1 MLMVNKRIL
10 LAISLV
16 SLSILLKSQ
25 GIYINEFLTSNV
37 TNKEDLIETSDFV
50 DWIEIYNASTNNV
63 DLSGYYLKDN
73 IKDTSKWVFPEGS
86 IINSNDYIF
95 LWADGE
101 NMVPGDTYIRPF
113 TFDNV
118 IIQSYH
124 TNFKLSKY
132 GEEIA
137 LYNSQGLLID
147 YVEYGPQL
155 YDVSYGRKPDG
166 GENWYYFG
174 EPTPEAS
181 NSTEGL
187 STLVYTETPAI
198 SPEGNMYQSAQSVSF
213 SVNSNSAEIYY
224 TTDGSIPTKS
234 SHLYTNPVFIGE
246 TTVTKARAFE
256 NSKLPGKVI
265 AHTFFINEE
274 NVNLPIISF
283 STNPAY
289 LFDDEKGIYDNVLKM
304 KEIPVT
310 LEYYE
315 SYGNKSFTVNA
326 GSRIA
331 GLNIWRFAQKPF
343 TVYLRGKYGDESINY
358 KLFKEKNTGI
368 FTKFNLRNAGD
379 DWEGTFF
386 RDPLMQYIT
395 VGQMDNAVQCYQP
408 AILYINGEYWGL
420 INVRDK
426 FDELYFISN
435 YNVAPNN
442 IDHLRY
448 GFDDY
453 HNFGLYTELGDSTE
467 YVDLVR
473 FMVNND
479 MSVQSNYDYVDS
491 LMDIGSYM
499 DWVIQEI
506 YVANPSWR
514 HNHEWWRNKI
524 NNGKWQWMNIDMDR
538 GFDISNIASNL
549 LDDFIENSYSGTK
562 HGDPIFKNLIDNEY
576 FKNYFINRFVTH
588 INTTYNANR
597 IISVIDSMQNN
608 IREAMSNHI
617 ARWSDYNSI
626 NSIDDWENE
635 VEELRE
641 FARERSQYAYSQIS
655 SELYV
660 SGNIN
665 LDLEVDPA
673 SSGSVFIN
681 DVLATKDTFNAAYF
695 SGIPV
700 YLKAIPD
707 IGYQF
712 SHWEG
717 GVAGNTNKAEI
728 NPVSD
733 VSVKA
738 VFIASGVS
746 VISSPVT
753 SNTILTEDNS
763 PYYAN
768 GDIIVNPNVTL
779 QLNEGVQIYM
789 TEKSSFYI
797 YGNLNINGTE
807 DKPVIIKENS
817 AVEAKEWGALCF
829 ENCTDTSIISY
840 LILENATK
848 GNDPYNFIAAISAY
862 NASLKL
868 NHINIEKIPTQPI
881 FTQFGTIELK
891 NSKLHSYGTC
901 DLINVKYADFALV
914 ENCNLKGNNAFD
926 TDGIDYDQITNGIIQ
941 DNKIHDFEGINS
953 DGIDLGEG
961 SENIMIYKN
970 FISNCTDK
978 GISIGQASSAVI
990 ENNVIMNCYQGVG
1003 IKDQGA
1009 FGLITNNTFYNN
1021 NIGVACF
1028 EKNFLS
1034 GGGSANIKNCI
1045 FADSRETPFFVDN
1058 VSSISIS
1065 YSLTNTGEIPGEGN
1079 ILADPMFVYPAN
1091 NNFMLLI
1098 NSPCINTGDPSSPND
1113 LDGTRA
1119 DMGAYPF
1126 IIDTTISIVMN
1137 EINYNSPIEYDTDDW
1152 IELYN
1157 YTNSDID
1164 LSGWILKDETSGNNF
1179 TFPNNTIIKANDY
1192 FVICQDTLKFKQY
1205 FNDATHLGN
1214 ISFGLDN
1221 AGELLTLFD
1230 NGMNVI
1236 DSVRYDDKSPWPEDA
1251 DGLGFTLSLIKPYL
1265 DNAVPENWISS
1276 YLAGG
1281 SAGKSNEYV
1290 AEHKNIFI
1298 NEFCAINDRFNSDEF
1313 GEFNDWIELFNAGNE
1328 AVNIA
1333 GLYMTDN
1340 FSSPRKFRFPNIN
1353 PGLTTIP
1360 SKGYLLI
1367 WADNDTEQGILHL
1380 NFKLDGE
1387 IEQIGLIEAN
1397 GEDFIDS
1404 ISYIKQYPDTTFGR
1418 IPDGTGP
1425 WFYMLPTPAAKNS
1438 TDTIKIPDS
1447 NPEIFDENL
1456 PDAENQLLLY
1466 PNPSNGTIN
1475 VILKGFPGNYVK
1487 IGIVN
1492 IEGQTI
1498 LFKTFHADENVF
1510 YKTLNLT
1517 TLPKGLYFITVNTN
1531 QKHIVK
1537 KLIIM

>member
-1 MLMVNKRIL
+1 MVHKRIL
-10 LAISLV
+10 LSISLV
-16 SLSILLKSQ
+16 SLSMILKSQ
-25 GIYINEFLTSNV
+25 DIYINEFLSSNV
-37 TNKEDLIETSDFV
+37 TNKADLVETSDFV
-50 DWIEIYNASTNNV
+50 DWIEIYNASTSNV
-63 DLSGYYLKDN
+63 DLSGYYLKDD
-73 IKDTSKWVFPEGS
+73 IKDTAKWVFPEGS
-86 IINSNDYIF
+86 IIGSNDYMF

-101 NMVPGDTYIRPF
+101 NKVPGDTYVRPF

-124 TNFKLSKY
+124 TNFKLSKD

-187 STLVYTETPAI
+187 SALVYTETPSI
-198 SPEGNMYQSAQSVSF
+198 SPEGNMYQSVQSVSL
-213 SVNSNSAEIYY
+213 SVISNSAEIYF

-234 SHLYTNPVFIGE
+234 SNLYSNPVSIGE
-246 TTVTKARAFE
+246 TTVIKARAFE
-256 NSKLPGKVI
+256 NGKLPGKVI
-265 AHTFFINEE
+265 THTFFINEE
-274 NVNLPIISF
+274 TVNLPIVSY

-289 LFDDEKGIYDNVLKM
+289 LFDDKEGIYDNVLKM
-304 KEIPVT
+304 KEIPIT

-358 KLFKEKNTGI
+358 KIFKEKNIGI
-368 FTKFNLRNAGD
+368 FTKLNLRNAGD
-379 DWEGTFF
+379 DWQGTFF
-386 RDPLMQYIT
+386 RDPMMQYIT
-395 VGQMDNAVQCYQP
+395 VGHMNNAVQCYQP
-408 AILYINGEYWGL
+408 AKLYINGEYWGL

-426 FDELYFISN
+426 FDEQYFMST
-435 YNVAPNN
+435 YNIAPNN

-453 HNFGLYTELGDSTE
+453 HNFGLYTELGESTE
-467 YVDLVR
+467 YVDMVQ
-473 FMVNND
+473 FMVDND

-506 YVANPSWR
+506 YVANTSWR
-514 HNHEWWRNKI
+514 HNHEWWRNKT

-538 GFDISNIASNL
+538 GFEIYNIESNL
-549 LDDFIENSYSGTK
+549 LIDFIENSYSATK
-562 HGDPIFKNLIDNEY
+562 HGDPIFKNLINNEY
-576 FKNYFINRFVTH
+576 FKNYFIHRYVTH
-588 INTTYNANR
+588 INTTYDANR
-597 IISVIDSMQNN
+597 IISIIDSMQNN
-608 IREAMSNHI
+608 IREAMPDHI
-617 ARWSDYNSI
+617 ARWSKNGGI
-626 NSIDDWENE
+626 NSIDAWEND

-641 FARERSQYAYSQIS
+641 FARERSQYAYNQLS
-655 SELYV
+655 SEFHL
-660 SGNIN
+660 SGEIN
-665 LDLEVDPA
+665 LDLEVEPA
-673 SSGSVFIN
+673 LSGSVFIN
-681 DVLATKDTFNAAYF
+681 NVLATKDTFNAHYF

-700 YLKAIPD
+700 YLKAIPA

-717 GVAGNTNKAEI
+717 SVTGNTNKAEI

-733 VSVKA
+733 ITIKA
-738 VFIASGVS
+738 VFIPSGVS
-746 VISSPVT
+746 VLSSPV
-753 SNTILTEDNS
+753 SLNTILTEDNS

-768 GDIIVNPNVTL
+768 GDITVNQNVTL
-779 QLNEGVQIYM
+779 QINEGVQIYM
-789 TEKSSFYI
+789 PEKASFYI
-797 YGNLNINGTE
+797 YGNLNIYGTE
-807 DKPVIIKENS
+807 GKPVIIKENS
-817 AVEAKEWGALCF
+817 TIEAKEWGAICF
-829 ENCTDTSIISY
+829 ENCTDTNTVNY

-848 GNDPYNFIAAISAY
+848 GNDPYKFIAAISAY

-868 NHINIEKIPTQPI
+868 NHVNIEKIPTQPV
-881 FTQFGTIELK
+881 FAQFGTIELK
-891 NSKLHSYGTC
+891 NSKLQSYGTC

-941 DNKIHDFEGINS
+941 GNKIHDFDGFNS

-961 SENIMIYKN
+961 SENIKIYKN
-970 FISNCTDK
+970 FIFNCFDK
-978 GISIGQASSAVI
+978 GISIGQASSALI
-990 ENNVIMNCYQGVG
+990 ENNVIMNCYQGIG
-1003 IKDQGA
+1003 IKDNDA
-1009 FGLITNNTFYNN
+1009 FGLIINNTFYNN

-1034 GGGSANIKNCI
+1034 GGGSAGIKNCI
-1045 FADSRETPFFVDN
+1045 FADSRETPFFVDG
-1058 VSSISIS
+1058 VSSINIS
-1065 YSLTNTGEIPGEGN
+1065 YSLTNTGELPGEGN
-1079 ILADPMFVYPAN
+1079 IMSDPMFVYTAN
-1091 NNFMLLI
+1091 NNFMLLM
-1098 NSPCINTGDPSSPND
+1098 NSPCINTGDPSSPYD

-1126 IIDTTISIVMN
+1126 IKDTTISIVIN
-1137 EINYNSPIEYDTDDW
+1137 EINYNSPVEYDTDDW

-1157 YTNSDID
+1157 YTDSDVD
-1164 LSGWILKDETSGNNF
+1164 LSGWILIDENSGNNF
-1179 TFPNNTIIKANDY
+1179 TFPNNTFIEANDY
-1192 FVICQDTLKFKQY
+1192 LVICRDTSKFEQY
-1205 FNDATHLGN
+1205 IHDATCLGN
-1214 ISFGLDN
+1214 INFGLDN

-1230 NGMNVI
+1230 SEMIVI

-1251 DGLGFTLSLIKPYL
+1251 DGLGFTLSLIEPYL
-1265 DNAVPENWISS
+1265 DNAIPENWISS

-1281 SAGKSNEYV
+1281 SAGKPNEYIP
-1290 AEHKNIFI
+1290 EHNNIII
-1298 NEFCAINDRFNSDEF
+1298 NEFCAINNNFNSDEF

-1340 FSSPRKFRFPNIN
+1340 FSSPRKFRFPNTN

-1360 SKGYLLI
+1360 SKGYLLL

-1387 IEQIGLIEAN
+1387 KEQIGLLEAN
-1397 GEDFIDS
+1397 AIDFIDS
-1404 ISYIKQYPDTTFGR
+1404 ISYINQYPDTTFGR
-1418 IPDGTGP
+1418 IPDGSGP
-1425 WFYMLPTPAAKNS
+1425 WFYMLPTPRAKNS
-1438 TDTIKIPDS
+1438 TDTIKFPDPIPVT
-1447 NPEIFDENL
+1447 FAENL
-1456 PDAENQLLLY
+1456 HDAENQFLLY
-1466 PNPSNGTIN
+1466 PNPSDGNIN
-1475 VILKGFPGNYVK
+1475 IILKGFPGGNVK
-1487 IGIVN
+1487 IGIIN
-1492 IEGQTI
+1492 IEGQT
-1498 LFKTFHADENVF
+1498 LLLKTFYSDENEF
-1510 YKTLNLT
+1510 HKTLNLT
-1517 TLPKGLYFITVNTN
+1517 TLPKGVYFVIVNTN
-1531 QKHIVK
+1531 QKVMVK
-1537 KLIIM
+1537 KLIIL

>member
-1 MLMVNKRIL
+1 MLMLNKRIL

-16 SLSILLKSQ
+16 SLGMMIKSQ

-50 DWIEIYNASTNNV
+50 DWIEIYNSGNNDV
-63 DLSGYYLKDN
+63 DLGGYYLKDN
-73 IKDTSKWVFPEGS
+73 INDTAKWVFPEGS
-86 IINSNDYIF
+86 IIRSNDYLF

-124 TNFKLSKY
+124 TNFKLSKD

-147 YVEYGPQL
+147 HVEYGPQL

-166 GENWYYFG
+166 GENWYFFG

-187 STLVYTETPAI
+187 STLVYAETPAI
-198 SPEGNMYQSAQSVSF
+198 SPEGNMYPSAQSVSL
-213 SVNSNSAEIYY
+213 SVNSNFAEIYY

-234 SHLYTNPVFIGE
+234 SHLYSNPVFIGE
-246 TTVTKARAFE
+246 TTVIKARAFE
-256 NSKLPGKVI
+256 NGKLPGKVI
-265 AHTFFINEE
+265 THTFFINIETY
-274 NVNLPIISF
+274 NLPVISY

-289 LFDDEKGIYDNVLKM
+289 LFDDEEGIYKNVLKM
-304 KEIPVT
+304 KEIPIT
-310 LEYYE
+310 LEYYG

-358 KLFKEKNTGI
+358 QIFKENNNGI
-368 FTKFNLRNAGD
+368 FTKLALRNAGD
-379 DWEGTFF
+379 DWEETFF
-386 RDPLMQYIT
+386 RDPMMQYIT
-395 VGQMDNAVQCYQP
+395 VGHMNNAVQSYQP

-426 FDELYFISN
+426 FDEQYFISN
-435 YNVAPNN
+435 LNIAPTNV
-442 IDHLRY
+442 DHLRY

-453 HNFGLYTELGDSTE
+453 HNFGLYIELGDSTE
-467 YVDLVR
+467 YCDMVR
-473 FMVNND
+473 YMVNND

-491 LMDIGSYM
+491 LMDIGSYL

-506 YVANPSWR
+506 YVANTSWR
-514 HNHEWWRNKI
+514 HNHEWWRNKTI
-524 NNGKWQWMNIDMDR
+524 NGKWQWMNIDMDK
-538 GFDISNIASNL
+538 GFNIDNIESNL
-549 LDDFIENSYSGTK
+549 LIDYIENSYSQTK

-576 FKNYFINRFVTH
+576 FRNYFIHRYVTH
-588 INTTYNANR
+588 INTTYDANR
-597 IISVIDSMQNN
+597 IISIIDSMQNN
-608 IREAMSNHI
+608 IREAMPGHI
-617 ARWSDYNSI
+617 ARWYPFLNWDNK
-626 NSIDDWENE
+626 

-655 SELYV
+655 SEFNL
-660 SGNIN
+660 SGNIH
-665 LDLEVDPA
+665 LDLEVDPV

-681 DVLATKDTFNAAYF
+681 DVLATRNTFDAEYF

-717 GVAGNTNKAEI
+717 DVTGSTNKVVI

-738 VFIASGVS
+738 VFVASGVS
-746 VISSPVT
+746 IISSPI
-753 SNTILTEDNS
+753 SANTILTEDNS
-763 PYYAN
+763 PYYVN

-779 QLNEGVQIYM
+779 QINEGVEINM
-789 TEKSSFYI
+789 TEKSGFYI
-797 YGNLNINGTE
+797 YGNLIINGTE
-807 DKPVIIKENS
+807 EKPVTIKENS

-829 ENCTDTSIISY
+829 ENCTDTSIINY

-848 GNDPYNFIAAISAY
+848 GNDPYKFFAAISAY

-868 NHINIEKIPTQPI
+868 DHITVEKIPTQPI
-881 FTQFGTIELK
+881 FSQFGTIELK
-891 NSKLHSYGTC
+891 NSKLLSYGIC

-926 TDGIDYDQITNGIIQ
+926 TDAIDYDQITNGIIQ
-941 DNKIHDFEGINS
+941 GNLIHDFEGINS

-961 SENIMIYKN
+961 CENIKIYNN
-970 FISNCTDK
+970 FIFNCTDK
-978 GISIGQASSAVI
+978 GISIGQASTAVI
-990 ENNVIMNCYQGVG
+990 ENNVIMNCYQGIG

-1028 EKNFLS
+1028 EKNFLN
-1034 GGGSANIKNCI
+1034 GGGSAGIKNCI

-1058 VSSISIS
+1058 VSSISIN
-1065 YSLTNTGEIPGEGN
+1065 YSLTNTGELPGQGN
-1079 ILADPMFVYPAN
+1079 ISADPMFVYAPN
-1091 NNFMLLI
+1091 NNFKLLM
-1098 NSPCINTGDPSSPND
+1098 NSPCINTGDPSSPYD
-1113 LDGTRA
+1113 SDGTRA

-1137 EINYNSPIEYDTDDW
+1137 EINYNSPVEYDTEDW

-1157 YTNSDID
+1157 YTDSDVD
-1164 LSGWILKDETSGNNF
+1164 LSGWILTDENSGNNF
-1179 TFPNNTIIKANDY
+1179 TFPDNTIIKANEY
-1192 FVICQDTLKFKQY
+1192 FVICQDTSKFKQY
-1205 FNDATHLGN
+1205 VNDAACLGN
-1214 ISFGLDN
+1214 LSFALDN

-1230 NGMNVI
+1230 NELNII

-1265 DNAVPENWISS
+1265 DNAIPENWISS
-1276 YLAGG
+1276 FMAGG
-1281 SAGKSNEYV
+1281 SAGKSNDYV
-1290 AEHKNIFI
+1290 PEDKDIFI
-1298 NEFCAINDRFNSDEF
+1298 NEFCAINDRLNIDEF
-1313 GEFNDWIELFNAGNE
+1313 GEHNDWIELYNPGDE

-1333 GLYMTDN
+1333 GLYITDN
-1340 FSSPRKFRFPNIN
+1340 FSSPRKYRFPNTN

-1360 SKGYLLI
+1360 SKGYLLL
-1367 WADNDTEQGILHL
+1367 WADDDTEQGILHL
-1380 NFKLDGE
+1380 NFKLNGE
-1387 IEQIGLIEAN
+1387 VEQIGLIEAN
-1397 GEDFIDS
+1397 GIDFIDS
-1404 ISYIKQYPDTTFGR
+1404 VSYINQYPDTTFGR

-1438 TDTIKIPDS
+1438 TDTIIIPDS
-1447 NPEIFDENL
+1447 NPEIFVENL
-1456 PDAENQLLLY
+1456 PDEENQFLLY
-1466 PNPSNGTIN
+1466 PNPSDGTIHI
-1475 VILKGFPGNYVK
+1475 ILKDFPGNDVK
-1487 IGIVN
+1487 ISIIN
-1492 IEGQTI
+1492 IEGQT
-1498 LFKTFHADENVF
+1498 LLYKTIYSDENEF
-1510 YKTLNLT
+1510 HKILNLT
-1517 TLPKGLYFITVNTN
+1517 TLPKGLYFVIVNTN
-1531 QKHIVK
+1531 QKLLVK
-1537 KLIIM
+1537 KLVIM